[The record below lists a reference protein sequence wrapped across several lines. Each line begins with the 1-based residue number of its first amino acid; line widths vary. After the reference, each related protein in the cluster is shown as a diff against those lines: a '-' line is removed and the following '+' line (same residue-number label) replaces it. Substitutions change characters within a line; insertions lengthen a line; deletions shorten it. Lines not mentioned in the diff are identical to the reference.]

1 MTAKWE
7 TYLKKIGQKQGT
19 QEAFLNNIKKFIV
32 HLVESVP
39 NDIKE
44 LNISNY
50 EKKMQELEG
59 KNTIGTCPKC
69 GGNIK
74 LKKSFYGCS
83 NYPECKFTLADN
95 FRNKKLTKSNIKAL
109 LQGETT
115 IIKGIKNK
123 EKKPYNAEVKQND
136 KGYIELV
143 SFVK

>member
-1 MTAKWE
+1 MDKLT
-7 TYLKKIGQKQGT
+7 
-19 QEAFLNNIKKFIV
+19 FLLPVKKFFLKV
-32 HLVESVP
+32 KL
-39 NDIKE
+39 
-44 LNISNY
+44 
-50 EKKMQELEG
+50 
-59 KNTIGTCPKC
+59 
-69 GGNIK
+69 K